1 MANEPENLTVQL
13 IREIMALMVTK
24 EDLARLATKEDLARL
39 VTKLDVNSLRAA
51 IASDMRLLCK
61 DLSDQIEGLR
71 RTVVE
76 YHSANVSTAS

>member
-13 IREIMALMVTK
+13 IRDIMARMATK
-24 EDLARLATKEDLARL
+24 EDLARLATKEDFARL
-39 VTKLDVNSLRAA
+39 ATKIDVNSLRAA
-51 IASDMRLLCK
+51 IASDMDLVRK

-76 YHSANVSTAS
+76 YHSLNVGTTS